1 MASMEEFFEIRRHGS
16 TVSREVI
23 GGMTTFAT
31 MSYIIFVQPAM
42 LSDAGMDFGAVM
54 VATCLAAGLA
64 TIAMGLIAKYP
75 IALAPGMGE
84 NLYFAYVVCGAA
96 GIGGLGYSW
105 QVALGAVFIAGALF
119 VVLSLFGFR
128 EKVIEI
134 FPQSLKSGIAAGIGL
149 FIAVIGFW
157 WAGIV
162 VRAPSPEGLIQIGTL
177 TEPPVLLA
185 LFGLV
190 VTAVLLARR
199 ISGAILCGIIVT
211 LIVGLAT
218 GIVQY
223 HGIAGKPP
231 SISPTFFKL
240 DLRTVFSSVNMIS
253 VVLIFLFLDLFDTVG
268 TLIGVGQQAGFM
280 VDGRLPR
287 ARRAF
292 MCDALGSVAGATMG
306 TSTVTSYIES
316 AAGVTAGART
326 GLASVVTGLLFLVAP
341 FFGNLATSVGEKM
354 YLASGVPVRPVV
366 APALII
372 VGSMMMRSLAD
383 VKWKDA
389 TEALP
394 AFLTMAVM
402 AFTMSITEGIAFG
415 VIAYC
420 ILKLV
425 AGKGKEVHWSM
436 YLIAVALLAR
446 YVFLA

>member
-1 MASMEEFFEIRRHGS
+1 MQEFFEIRRHGS
-16 TVSREVI
+16 TVSREII

-54 VATCLAAGLA
+54 VATCLSAGLA

-128 EKVIEI
+128 EKIIAI

-177 TEPPVLLA
+177 SEPPVLLA

-211 LIVGLAT
+211 LIVGVAT

-223 HGIAGKPP
+223 HGIAGRPP

-253 VVLIFLFLDLFDTVG
+253 VVFIFLFLDLFDTVG

-280 VDGRLPR
+280 VDGKLPR

-292 MCDALGSVAGATMG
+292 MCDAPL
-306 TSTVTSYIES
+306 
-316 AAGVTAGART
+316 R
-326 GLASVVTGLLFLVAP
+326 
-341 FFGNLATSVGEKM
+341 
-354 YLASGVPVRPVV
+354 
-366 APALII
+366 
-372 VGSMMMRSLAD
+372 
-383 VKWKDA
+383 
-389 TEALP
+389 
-394 AFLTMAVM
+394 
-402 AFTMSITEGIAFG
+402 
-415 VIAYC
+415 
-420 ILKLV
+420 
-425 AGKGKEVHWSM
+425 
-436 YLIAVALLAR
+436 
-446 YVFLA
+446 